1 MCNFKA
7 HNEGDGDSKSGFV
20 WSRHSPGWV
29 NSNKLDGPANGM
41 KTVYQMLKKITQIVN
56 LIERI
61 VLILSLFDLHFTGT

>member
-20 WSRHSPGWV
+20 WSRHSHGWV

-41 KTVYQMLKKITQIVN
+41 KTVYQMFKKINTN
-56 LIERI
+56 
-61 VLILSLFDLHFTGT
+61 S